1 MEGIRREKLVRQAT
15 DYLFHRDILASARDE
30 VMDTGVGKS
39 LKKDWNVFIFMWVAF
54 VDVVKWMSGMQWIK
68 RMLLKYKSAFKK
80 G

>member
-1 MEGIRREKLVRQAT
+1 
-15 DYLFHRDILASARDE
+15 
-30 VMDTGVGKS
+30 MDTGVGKS